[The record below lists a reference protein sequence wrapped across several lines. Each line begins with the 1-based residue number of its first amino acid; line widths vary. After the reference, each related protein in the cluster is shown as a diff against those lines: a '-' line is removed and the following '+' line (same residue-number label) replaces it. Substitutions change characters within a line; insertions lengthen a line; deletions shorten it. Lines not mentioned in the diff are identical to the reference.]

1 VELRRRKSQGGV
13 SSSAAYIE
21 GAVLDRSNKP
31 SVISRRYIAAF
42 SSAGLRLELNCR
54 SFEKQSRLLQ
64 TAREHLDIYIVEHS
78 VNEQRSKCMQPR
90 CEANAVDPDKK
101 LVDDAHTGL
110 GAIQWNYDRAEI
122 IADGVVHALG
132 ITLGLGA
139 SVTLLVLAEYTTF
152 TNPGVV
158 AVYAVCLL
166 AMLVL
171 SAAYNLCPV
180 SPLKWLFRRLDQS
193 AIYLLIAATY
203 TPFISQLK
211 DDGNLST
218 SLLIVIWFSAVAGIV
233 MRMVF
238 PDRFDI
244 VSIVLYVA
252 MGWSGIIAYDKAT
265 ASLPISVVAFIAAGG
280 ILYTV
285 GVIFHLWEQL
295 RYQNAIWHSFVLLGA
310 ACHFTA
316 VLDLISV

>member
-1 VELRRRKSQGGV
+1 MQ
-13 SSSAAYIE
+13 
-21 GAVLDRSNKP
+21 
-31 SVISRRYIAAF
+31 
-42 SSAGLRLELNCR
+42 
-54 SFEKQSRLLQ
+54 
-64 TAREHLDIYIVEHS
+64 
-78 VNEQRSKCMQPR
+78 QRCD
-90 CEANAVDPDKK
+90 AAVDPDKTLAK
-101 LVDDAHTGL
+101 NDAHSGV

-132 ITLGLGA
+132 ISLGVGA
-139 SVTLLVLAEYTTF
+139 AVTLLVLTEYTTF
-152 TNPGVV
+152 INPGVV

-166 AMLVL
+166 TMLVL

-218 SLLIVIWFSAVAGIV
+218 SLLIAIWSSAIAGIV
-233 MRMVF
+233 MRLVF
-238 PDRFDI
+238 PGRFDI

-265 ASLPISVVAFIAAGG
+265 ASLPVSVIAFIAAGG

-285 GVIFHLWEQL
+285 GVIFHLWDRL

>member
-1 VELRRRKSQGGV
+1 MQ
-13 SSSAAYIE
+13 
-21 GAVLDRSNKP
+21 
-31 SVISRRYIAAF
+31 
-42 SSAGLRLELNCR
+42 
-54 SFEKQSRLLQ
+54 
-64 TAREHLDIYIVEHS
+64 
-78 VNEQRSKCMQPR
+78 QRCD
-90 CEANAVDPDKK
+90 ADAVDPDKRLAK
-101 LVDDAHTGL
+101 NETHNGV

-132 ITLGLGA
+132 ISLGLGA
-139 SVTLLVLAEYTTF
+139 AVTLLILTEYATF
-152 TNPGVV
+152 INPGVV

-166 AMLVL
+166 TMLVL

-193 AIYLLIAATY
+193 AIYLLMAATY

-211 DDGNLST
+211 DDGSLST
-218 SLLIVIWFSAVAGIV
+218 SLLIAIWSSAIAGILI
-233 MRMVF
+233 RLLF
-238 PDRFDI
+238 PGRFDI

-265 ASLPISVVAFIAAGG
+265 ASLPFSVIAFIAAGG
-280 ILYTV
+280 VLYTV
-285 GVIFHLWEQL
+285 GVIFHLWERL

>member
-1 VELRRRKSQGGV
+1 MQ
-13 SSSAAYIE
+13 
-21 GAVLDRSNKP
+21 
-31 SVISRRYIAAF
+31 
-42 SSAGLRLELNCR
+42 
-54 SFEKQSRLLQ
+54 
-64 TAREHLDIYIVEHS
+64 
-78 VNEQRSKCMQPR
+78 QRCD
-90 CEANAVDPDKK
+90 ADAVDPDKRLAK
-101 LVDDAHTGL
+101 NETHNGV

-132 ITLGLGA
+132 ISLGLGA
-139 SVTLLVLAEYTTF
+139 AVTLLILTEYATF
-152 TNPGVV
+152 INPGVV

-166 AMLVL
+166 TMLVL

-211 DDGNLST
+211 DDGSLST
-218 SLLIVIWFSAVAGIV
+218 SLLIAIWSSAIAGILI
-233 MRMVF
+233 RLLF
-238 PDRFDI
+238 PGRFDI

-265 ASLPISVVAFIAAGG
+265 ASLPFSVIAFIAAGG
-280 ILYTV
+280 VLYTV
-285 GVIFHLWEQL
+285 GVIFHLWERL